1 MRRLLTLIATGFT
14 VVALFVAGF
23 ALFAPAE
30 SVVPATSAKPDL
42 TLPSGRGLA
51 SGRLATMSFSAF
63 ASSLETPIVAVPGSD
78 TFEGLLFATLRQEE
92 LATGPRATTTSTTST
107 VPATTTTSTT
117 TTTPPTTTAPP
128 VSTTTSSSTTTTT
141 VPVSTTTTTTTTVPT
156 SGPLTES
163 QMRELAARFF
173 PSEEVDKAVLVAR
186 CESGFN
192 PAAYNSSGPY
202 GGLYQHLETH
212 WETRAAAA
220 GYPGASIFNA
230 EANTAAAHLL
240 WSSNGWGPWP
250 SCSAWADGQLGG

>member
-30 SVVPATSAKPDL
+30 SVAPATSAKPDL

-51 SGRLATMSFSAF
+51 SGRLATMSFSAV
-63 ASSLETPIVAVPGSD
+63 ASTLEAPIAAGPDSD

-92 LATGPRATTTSTTST
+92 LATGPQATTTTTST

-128 VSTTTSSSTTTTT
+128 ISTTTTSSSTTTTT
-141 VPVSTTTTTTTTVPT
+141 VPVSTTTTVPT

>member
-1 MRRLLTLIATGFT
+1 
-14 VVALFVAGF
+14 
-23 ALFAPAE
+23 
-30 SVVPATSAKPDL
+30 
-42 TLPSGRGLA
+42 
-51 SGRLATMSFSAF
+51 
-63 ASSLETPIVAVPGSD
+63 
-78 TFEGLLFATLRQEE
+78 
-92 LATGPRATTTSTTST
+92 
-107 VPATTTTSTT
+107 
-117 TTTPPTTTAPP
+117 
-128 VSTTTSSSTTTTT
+128 
-141 VPVSTTTTTTTTVPT
+141 
-156 SGPLTES
+156 
-163 QMRELAARFF
+163 MRELAARFF
-173 PSEEVDKAVLVAR
+173 PSEEVEKAVLVAR